1 MHWASL
7 RIKLKVEI
15 VTFADETMQ
24 TACHAVTIN
33 LETVAQTRLS
43 DMFTALN
50 LRNQTMS
57 IGNQFLI
64 NVDNVASHDGTEQ

>member
-15 VTFADETMQ
+15 IAFADETMQ
-24 TACHAVTIN
+24 TACHAMTID
-33 LETVAQTRLS
+33 LKTVAQTRLR

-57 IGNQFLI
+57 VGNQFLI
-64 NVDNVASHDGTEQ
+64 NIDNVASHDSAE

>member
-1 MHWASL
+1 MHRASL

-15 VTFADETMQ
+15 IAFTDETMQ
-24 TACHAVTIN
+24 TACHAMTVN

-50 LRNQTMS
+50 LSDQTMS
-57 IGNQFLI
+57 VSDQFLI
-64 NVDNVASHDGTEQ
+64 NVDNKASHDGTEQ